1 MSNNLRDIFNNH
13 SGRLIHKLSHY
24 FDVYEKYFAK
34 YIGTDV
40 VILEIGI
47 SHGGSLQMWRKYFG
61 PKARIYAIDI
71 NPECKKLEEDNI
83 KIFIGSQEDPNFLTG
98 VINQI
103 PAVDI
108 LIDDG
113 GHTMKQQIVSFETL
127 YNKVKSNG
135 IYLCEDT
142 CTSYWYEYDGG
153 LRRQGTFVEYS
164 KKLIDKIYAWHYTN
178 DEAKVDDFTRS
189 TNAIHFYDSM
199 VIFEK
204 MPREKSLDLKQG
216 TPTIAHNEDPQ
227 AHKRGIWHTI
237 KKKFL
242 SLGK

>member
-1 MSNNLRDIFNNH
+1 MSNNLREIFNSH
-13 SGRLIHKLSHY
+13 TGRLIHKLSHY
-24 FDVYEKYFAK
+24 FDVYEKYFSK
-34 YIGTDV
+34 YVGTDV

-61 PKARIYAIDI
+61 PKARIFAIDI
-71 NPECKKLEEDNI
+71 NPECKKLEEENI
-83 KIFIGSQEDPNFLTG
+83 KIFIGSQEDPHFLTS

-113 GHTMKQQIVSFETL
+113 GHTMRQQIVSFETL

-142 CTSYWYEYDGG
+142 CTSYWYEYGGG
-153 LRRQGTFVEYS
+153 LRRPGTFVEYS
-164 KKLIDKIYAWHYTN
+164 KKLIDKIYGWYYTS
-178 DEAKVDDFTRS
+178 DETKVDEFTRS

-199 VIFEK
+199 VVFEK
-204 MPREKSLDLKQG
+204 IPREKPLDLMQG
-216 TPTIAHNEDPQ
+216 EKSIAHNEDPL
-227 AHKRGIWHTI
+227 ANKRSLWHKIH
-237 KKKFL
+237 KKLL
-242 SLGK
+242 SLRS